1 MSTTIH
7 NARFRFRCESLKL
20 EERANA
26 VKDALTK
33 TKGVAEI
40 TINKRIGSLLV
51 LFDQAKVQAEQLFS
65 TIARCLGMEPGQ
77 VKNKLSSFNLKITSK
92 KGRRVVKRGM
102 MAAGITTLML
112 LTVSE
117 DKHAIA
123 GVVWLSLIAAHLYQN
138 RRTLLN

>member
-1 MSTTIH
+1 MNTTAH
-7 NARFRFRCESLKL
+7 HARFRFRCESLKL

-40 TINKRIGSLLV
+40 AVNKRVGSLLV

-65 TIARCLGMEPGQ
+65 TIARCLGMEPEQ
-77 VKNKLSSFNLKITSK
+77 VKNKLSSFNLAVTGK
-92 KGRRVVKRGM
+92 KGRRAVKRGM
-102 MAAGITTLML
+102 MAAGVTTLML

-117 DKHAIA
+117 DKHAMA
-123 GVVWLSLIAAHLYQN
+123 GVVWLSLIATHIYQN